1 MYEYQ
6 RYNQYSYPQYQ
17 QPQQIQQQFPQQIIP
32 QQAGL
37 CGRMVNSV
45 EEVTANDVPMNAPF
59 AIFPKAD
66 GSEIYI
72 KSWSANGLIQTV
84 TYKPQLDGKQN
95 ELPKEDTA
103 TLFAPIMER
112 LDQIEDKIT
121 QSQRTT
127 RAKKESDSE

>member
-6 RYNQYSYPQYQ
+6 RYNPYSYPQYQ
-17 QPQQIQQQFPQQIIP
+17 QPQQMQPQIQQHIMPQQV
-32 QQAGL
+32 GL
-37 CGRMVNSV
+37 YGRMVNSV

-66 GSEIYI
+66 GSEVYI
-72 KSWSANGLIQTV
+72 KSWGANGLIQTV
-84 TYKPQLDGKQN
+84 TYKPQLDGKQT

-112 LDQIEDKIT
+112 LDQIEAKIT

>member
-17 QPQQIQQQFPQQIIP
+17 QPQQIQQQFPQQIMP

-37 CGRMVNSV
+37 CGRIVNSLD
-45 EEVTANDVPMNAPF
+45 EFTPNDVPINAPL
-59 AIFPKAD
+59 AIIPKAD
-66 GSEIYI
+66 GSEVYI

-84 TYKPQLDGKQN
+84 TYKPKIDGKQN
-95 ELPKEDTA
+95 ELPKEDTT

-112 LDQIEDKIT
+112 LDQIEAKIT

>member
-1 MYEYQ
+1 
-6 RYNQYSYPQYQ
+6 
-17 QPQQIQQQFPQQIIP
+17 
-32 QQAGL
+32 
-37 CGRMVNSV
+37 
-45 EEVTANDVPMNAPF
+45 MNAPF
-59 AIFPKAD
+59 AILPKAD
-66 GSEIYI
+66 GSEVYI
-72 KSWSANGLIQTV
+72 KSWGANGLIQTI

-112 LDQIEDKIT
+112 LDQIEAKIT

>member
-17 QPQQIQQQFPQQIIP
+17 QPQQIQQQFPQQIMP

-37 CGRMVNSV
+37 CGRIVNSV
-45 EEVTANDVPMNAPF
+45 EEVTANDVPMNVPF
-59 AIFPKAD
+59 AIFPKSD

-112 LDQIEDKIT
+112 LDQIESKIT

>member
-17 QPQQIQQQFPQQIIP
+17 QPQQIQQQFPQQIMP

-45 EEVTANDVPMNAPF
+45 EEVTANDVPMNAQF

-66 GSEIYI
+66 GSEVYI
-72 KSWSANGLIQTV
+72 KSWGANGLIQTV

-95 ELPKEDTA
+95 ELPKEDTE

-112 LDQIEDKIT
+112 LDQIEAKIT

>member
-17 QPQQIQQQFPQQIIP
+17 QQFPQQIMP

-112 LDQIEDKIT
+112 LDQIEAKIT

>member
-45 EEVTANDVPMNAPF
+45 EEVTANDVPMNEPF

-66 GSEIYI
+66 GSEVYI

-112 LDQIEDKIT
+112 LDQIEAKIT

>member
-17 QPQQIQQQFPQQIIP
+17 QPQQIQQQFPQQIMP

-37 CGRMVNSV
+37 FGRMVNSV

-66 GSEIYI
+66 GSEVYI
-72 KSWSANGLIQTV
+72 KSWGANGLIQTV
-84 TYKPQLDGKQN
+84 TYKPQIDGKQN

-103 TLFAPIMER
+103 TLIAPIMER
-112 LDQIEDKIT
+112 LDQIEAKIT

>member
-17 QPQQIQQQFPQQIIP
+17 QPQQMQQQFPQQIMP

-45 EEVTANDVPMNAPF
+45 EEVTANDVPMNAPLPF
-59 AIFPKAD
+59 FPKAD
-66 GSEIYI
+66 GSEVYI
-72 KSWSANGLIQTV
+72 KSWGANGLIQTV

-112 LDQIEDKIT
+112 LDQIEAKIT

-127 RAKKESDSE
+127 RAKKEGDSE

>member
-17 QPQQIQQQFPQQIIP
+17 QPQQIQQQFPQQIMP

-66 GSEIYI
+66 GLEVYI

-84 TYKPQLDGKQN
+84 TYKPKIDGKQN
-95 ELPKEDTA
+95 ELPKEDTT

-112 LDQIEDKIT
+112 LDQIEAKIT
-121 QSQRTT
+121 HSQRTT

>member
-17 QPQQIQQQFPQQIIP
+17 QPQQIQQQFPQQIMP

-66 GSEIYI
+66 GSEVYI

-84 TYKPQLDGKQN
+84 TYKPKIDGKQN

-103 TLFAPIMER
+103 TLIAPIMER
-112 LDQIEDKIT
+112 LDQIEAKIT

>member
-17 QPQQIQQQFPQQIIP
+17 QPQQIQQQFPQQIMP

-45 EEVTANDVPMNAPF
+45 EEVTANDCPMNATF

-66 GSEIYI
+66 VSEVYI

-84 TYKPQLDGKQN
+84 TYKPKIDGKQN
-95 ELPKEDTA
+95 ELPKEDTT

-112 LDQIEDKIT
+112 LDQIEAKIT

>member
-17 QPQQIQQQFPQQIIP
+17 QPQQIQQQFPQQIMP

-66 GSEIYI
+66 GSEVYI

-84 TYKPQLDGKQN
+84 TYKPKIDGKQN

-103 TLFAPIMER
+103 TLFAP
-112 LDQIEDKIT
+112 
-121 QSQRTT
+121 
-127 RAKKESDSE
+127 SD

>member
-17 QPQQIQQQFPQQIIP
+17 QPQQFQQQFPQQIMP

-59 AIFPKAD
+59 AIFQKAD
-66 GSEIYI
+66 GSEVYI
-72 KSWSANGLIQTV
+72 KSWGANGLIQTV

-95 ELPKEDTA
+95 ELPKEDAA

-112 LDQIEDKIT
+112 LDQIEAKIT

>member
-17 QPQQIQQQFPQQIIP
+17 QPQQIQQQFPQQIMP

-66 GSEIYI
+66 GAEIYI
-72 KSWSANGLIQTV
+72 KSWGANGLIQTV

-95 ELPKEDTA
+95 ELPKEDTE
-103 TLFAPIMER
+103 TLFAPIMDR
-112 LDQIEDKIT
+112 LDQIEAKIT

>member
-17 QPQQIQQQFPQQIIP
+17 QPQQIQQQFPQQIMP

-72 KSWSANGLIQTV
+72 KSWGANGLIQTV
-84 TYKPQLDGKQN
+84 TYKPHLDGKQN

-112 LDQIEDKIT
+112 LDQIEAKIT

>member
-17 QPQQIQQQFPQQIIP
+17 QPQQMQQQFPQQIMP

-37 CGRMVNSV
+37 FGRMVNSV

-66 GSEIYI
+66 GSEVYI
-72 KSWSANGLIQTV
+72 KSWGANGLIQTV

-103 TLFAPIMER
+103 TLIAPIMER
-112 LDQIEDKIT
+112 LDQIEAKIT